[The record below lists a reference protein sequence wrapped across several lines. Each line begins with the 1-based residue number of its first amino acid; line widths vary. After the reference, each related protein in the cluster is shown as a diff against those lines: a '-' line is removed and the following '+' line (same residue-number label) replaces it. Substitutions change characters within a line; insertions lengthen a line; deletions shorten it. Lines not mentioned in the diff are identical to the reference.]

1 MACKMKIKAQVLMT
15 FDLRPPGPG
24 PAMGKMWETFVKNQ
38 FFFFGGVFLGFPK
51 CSLPFFFWGG

>member
-38 FFFFGGVFLGFPK
+38 FFFLEGVFGVPK
-51 CSLPFFFWGG
+51 M